1 MNLDTNPFLRRG
13 LASTTP
19 SPLGLEVA
27 RTEGPWIITT
37 DGRRV
42 FDAIS
47 GIGVSNFGHQHPAI
61 LAQLRAQL
69 DKHLHVMVYGE
80 CLQDAQTRAAAS
92 LLRTLPPSLDGV
104 YFVNSGAEAV
114 EAGLK
119 LAKRATGRSRLMGVQ
134 GGYHGNTHGAL
145 SVSSNEWRKARYRPL
160 LPEVDL
166 LAWNDFQDLD
176 RVDETVAA
184 VILEPVQG
192 DAGVRVPDP
201 KWLRAL
207 RQVCSEHGTL
217 LILDEIQCGMGRTG
231 RPWAMDHV
239 GLVPDAVC
247 MGKALG
253 GGVPI
258 GALAASREHLAL
270 LAHSPTLGHITTFGG
285 HPLAC
290 AGACGAL
297 EVMATLDWEAL
308 ETRHATW
315 EQALENHPAVNAV
328 RRQGAFFAVELDSA
342 DSVAQAVHAGI
353 KPGEE
358 NGVLLFWFLS
368 VPHAFRLAP
377 PLTLTDDEAHEGLR
391 RILRTLDQLLT

>member
-1 MNLDTNPFLRRG
+1 MNVDTNPFLRRG

-27 RTEGPWIITT
+27 RAEGPWIVTT

-61 LAQLRAQL
+61 LASLRAQL

-80 CLQDAQTRAAAS
+80 CLQDAQTRAAEA

-114 EAGLK
+114 EAALK

-160 LPEVDL
+160 LPEVDA
-166 LAWNDFQDLD
+166 LAWNDVEDLT
-176 RVDETVAA
+176 RVDDTVAA
-184 VILEPVQG
+184 VIVEPVQG

-201 KWLRAL
+201 NWLRAL
-207 RQVCSEHGTL
+207 RNVCTEHGAL

-253 GGVPI
+253 GGMPI

-270 LAHSPTLGHITTFGG
+270 LGHRPTLGHITTFGG

-308 ETRHATW
+308 ERRHASW
-315 EQALENHPAVNAV
+315 ERALQHHPAVGAV

-342 DSVAQAVHAGI
+342 ESVARAVHAGV
-353 KPGEE
+353 GVGAE
-358 NGVLLFWFLS
+358 NAVLLFWFLS

-391 RILRTLDQLLT
+391 LILRTLDQLLD